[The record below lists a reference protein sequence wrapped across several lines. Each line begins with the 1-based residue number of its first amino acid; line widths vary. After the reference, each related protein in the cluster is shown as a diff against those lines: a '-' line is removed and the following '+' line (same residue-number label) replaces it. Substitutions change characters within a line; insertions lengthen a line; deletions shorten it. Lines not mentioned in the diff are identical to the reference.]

1 VNEQRIAPI
10 VYIKASL
17 EQVWDALT
25 NPEVTQKYWGNT
37 RIESGWEPGSKI
49 FYRRNGEVVDE
60 HTILEIDRPFKL
72 VHTFQPLFGEFADEK
87 PSRVSID
94 LQAGGQVVRMAL
106 VHEGFQA
113 NSKVYSAC
121 SEAWPMILSGL
132 KTLLE
137 TGLPL
142 PEFTSGVGGR

>member
-1 VNEQRIAPI
+1 LNEQRITPI

-37 RIESGWEPGSKI
+37 RIESGWQRGSKI

-60 HTILEIDRPFKL
+60 HTIIEIDRPFRL
-72 VHTFQPLFGEFADEK
+72 VHTFQPLFGEFADEHA
-87 PSRVSID
+87 SRVSIE
-94 LQAGGQVVRMAL
+94 LQAGGPVVRVAL
-106 VHEGFQA
+106 MHEGFQA

-121 SEAWPMILSGL
+121 SEGWPMILSGL

-142 PEFTSGVGGR
+142 PEFTPDVSGR